1 MTGKPATSIAI
12 LGAGSWGTAVAIHLA
27 RQGHHVILWSHNPA
41 KAKKINQDRI
51 NEQYLPGFQLA
62 KSIEVSSNL
71 EDTINQSD
79 EVIIAIPSHG
89 FNDLL
94 RLLPRHLK
102 RIAWLTKGIDP
113 QTNRLLSQCVT
124 QQMGDHVAMAV
135 ISGPSFAR
143 EVANGLP
150 TAITIAGNDTEH
162 MKTLLNLLH
171 HDMLRVYLSD
181 DMIGVQLGGAMKNVL
196 AIACGIS
203 DGLHYGANSQA
214 ALITRGLVE
223 MRRLGRHLGARDNT
237 FLGLAGMGDLVLTC
251 TDNQSRNRRFGK
263 LLGQGIDIKMAE
275 QQIGQVVEGKY
286 NASQIHQLGKQYQ
299 VELPISEQIY
309 AILHQN
315 IPAIDAVKYLLSRP
329 AKFED

>member
-1 MTGKPATSIAI
+1 MKGIDASSVAI

-27 RQGHHVILWSHNPA
+27 RQGHRVILWSHNPQ
-41 KAKKINQDRI
+41 KAKKINHERV
-51 NEQYLPGFQLA
+51 NEQYLPGFKLA
-62 KSIEVSSNL
+62 
-71 EDTINQSD
+71 DTIHISSDLKNTLSQCD

-89 FNDLL
+89 IKDLL
-94 RLLPRHLK
+94 SLLPDTLQ
-102 RIAWLTKGIDP
+102 RIAWLTKGINPD
-113 QTNRLLSQCVT
+113 TNELLSQCVT
-124 QQMGDHVAMAV
+124 QRFGDQIAMAV
-135 ISGPSFAR
+135 ISGPTFAR
-143 EVANGLP
+143 EVAKGLP
-150 TAITIAGNDTEH
+150 TAVTIAGNNSKY
-162 MKTLLNLLH
+162 MNTLLKLFH
-171 HDMLRVYLSD
+171 HDMLRVYLAD

-223 MRRLGRHLGARDNT
+223 MRRLGHSLGANDNT

-263 LLGQGIDIKMAE
+263 LLGQGIDINSAE

-286 NASQIHQLGKQYQ
+286 NASQIHQLGKQHQ
-299 VELPISEQIY
+299 IELPISEQVH
-309 AILHQN
+309 AILHHG
-315 IPAIDAVKYLLSRP
+315 IPAIDSVKKLLARP